1 MGVNSSSRQDASLLS
16 DEDVNFDHFQI
27 LRNIG
32 KGSFGKVCIVQKK
45 DSGNLFAMKYV
56 SRSVCIGR
64 GALGGVLKEVEL
76 LASLEHP
83 FLVNLWFSF
92 QDEEDLFMVCDL
104 LAGGDLRYH
113 LQHQVEFSEAS
124 VGLLVCELGSALDYL
139 QKERVVH
146 RDIKPD
152 NILLD
157 EEGHA
162 HLTDFNIA
170 TRLPPDGLA
179 CSMSGTKPYMAPEVF
194 LCALEEVAGY
204 SYPVDWWSLGVVA
217 YEMRCGVRP
226 FIVHSS
232 TPLAEVKN
240 VLNTQPHFPRHWSD
254 QFVDLLTKLLNVH
267 PGARL
272 STLKEL
278 QLTRLLRGTDMERVL
293 AKRTNPPF
301 KPSKEHLNCDPS
313 LELEEMIVETKPL
326 HKKKKRLAKQRSIH
340 KESNA
345 SDQRQLLLH
354 QHQQQQQHQHHQQQH
369 LLDNQLLKEFLVYNR
384 YKELRRK
391 AMEAKESEWQQELD
405 QAMAN
410 SHVTPPSPL
419 APIAEQLAPVEAK
432 AEMEAEL
439 EAEAVAEAES
449 SGRSEPAAA
458 GAGDSLDYIDRTPS
472 PKGGI

>member
-1 MGVNSSSRQDASLLS
+1 MGVNSSSRQDASFLS

-139 QKERVVH
+139 QKQRVVH

-194 LCALEEVAGY
+194 MCALEEIAGY

-217 YEMRCGVRP
+217 YELRSGVRP
-226 FIVHSS
+226 FVVHSS

-240 VLNTQPHFPRHWSD
+240 VLNTQPHYPRHWSD
-254 QFVDLLTKLLNVH
+254 HFVDLLSKLLNVH
-267 PGARL
+267 PGARI

-278 QLTRLLRGTDMERVL
+278 HLTKLLRGTDLERVL

-301 KPSKEHLNCDPS
+301 KPSKDHLNCDPS

-326 HKKKKRLAKQRSIH
+326 HKKKKRLAKQRSVH
-340 KESNA
+340 REN
-345 SDQRQLLLH
+345 SDQLHSQL
-354 QHQQQQQHQHHQQQH
+354 
-369 LLDNQLLKEFLVYNR
+369 DTQLLKEFLVYNR
-384 YKELRRK
+384 YKELKRK

-410 SHVTPPSPL
+410 SHVSSPADRAL
-419 APIAEQLAPVEAK
+419 SPISERTEQASGVSSTAGTTDGPGEPIPVP
-432 AEMEAEL
+432 
-439 EAEAVAEAES
+439 
-449 SGRSEPAAA
+449 GAA
-458 GAGDSLDYIDRTPS
+458 GTAGRTPDGPIDYIDRTPS
-472 PKGGI
+472 PKSSI